1 MRSSRD
7 AAFLHPPHGGSVI
20 GRLWRGLRS
29 GELLLRDRLAIFS
42 VLAGAIVLSL
52 LAVIV
57 TEQARSLALHDR
69 SVQGLHF
76 GRHADRLLFALARER
91 ELAQAGAAGEANLE
105 RRQASTRR
113 EVDLAV
119 QGLQAFV
126 QQSEAVRQA
135 IGDDPAMTHLPDY
148 LRRLR
153 ARVDQAV
160 MKEETAGHLYTQ
172 PVRQLFRL
180 AAFVEERCIAPALG
194 SRTNSLLSVAML
206 LEEFSR
212 QASAL
217 RRIERASQGGAL
229 TQDRGI
235 VAPLLDSSH
244 RSDHMLSVLMAHSDA
259 DIAGHARSLAN
270 SRAHRSIREF
280 TDKLALGAWSA
291 SFKPRWGALI
301 EDADKMVDI
310 TQESRQQAAMSFVQ
324 IAERQAADTRR
335 RLTVVSALGAL
346 LVGFMSAAM
355 WLLYRSIAGPLRLI
369 AGAAQATV
377 DGNLSTSVAYHRRD
391 EVGHMA
397 HGLQVLIDTIALF
410 NSEMLRT
417 RESVARGELAVRA
430 DGSRFRGEW
439 RSLIERFNDTLGEF
453 AAMHKLFQH
462 QAFHHPDSG
471 LLNRMG
477 LAHRVEAQAPAA
489 TPCNVFLLL
498 LVRLEDL
505 TITLG
510 ADFSAGLLRTLAGRL
525 VARFGER
532 YVIAQVSMREFA
544 LVSFEACSAEALE
557 VQAGEIARAVEEPLP
572 YGDAM
577 LSTPGRVGVAIGT
590 TGELRALLTNATIA
604 SRRACLHVRPGYV
617 VHDEAYRRQREKA
630 RRIELALPQAIER
643 REPYMVYQP
652 VADGHSGEVL
662 AFEAL
667 MRWRTAGGEF
677 ISPADFIAIAE
688 ETGHILALG
697 EMALRAACSTFVRSD
712 VAKAFPQAQVSVNLS
727 PRQLME
733 SDLVSTVRQV
743 LATTGLP
750 AQRLAL
756 EITESA
762 FMEDPDVCIERIT
775 ALRAMGVAIY
785 LDDFGTGYSSLSYL
799 TRIPIDVLKIDQSFV
814 RGRTEHTVNKRI
826 VSAMV
831 QLTRS
836 MGITPLAEGVE
847 TDRER
852 QWLLEMGCVRHQGYL
867 YARPAPIEDH
877 LAAHQ
882 ARRATDSGARLV

>member
-1 MRSSRD
+1 MPD
-7 AAFLHPPHGGSVI
+7 AASPAPSLRR
-20 GRLWRGLRS
+20 RLWRGLRT
-29 GELLLRDRLAIFS
+29 GELLLADRLAIFS

-57 TEQARSLALHDR
+57 VDQARSLALHNR

-76 GRHADRLLFALARER
+76 GRHVDRVLFSLARER
-91 ELAQAGAAGEANLE
+91 ELAQAASAGEGNLE

-113 EVDLAV
+113 EVDEAV
-119 QGLQAFV
+119 AELRRFV
-126 QQSEAVRQA
+126 GQSEAVRAAVGQ
-135 IGDDPAMTHLPDY
+135 DPAIANLPAY
-148 LRRLR
+148 LQRLR
-153 ARVDQAV
+153 ARVDQSV
-160 MKEETAGHLYTQ
+160 MKEETAVHLYTQ
-172 PVRQLFRL
+172 PVRQLFRI
-180 AAFVEERCIAPALG
+180 AAHVEERCISPALG
-194 SRTNSLLSVAML
+194 SRTNSLLSAAML
-206 LEEFSR
+206 VEEFSR

-217 RRIERASQGGAL
+217 RRMERASQGGVL
-229 TQDRGI
+229 TQDRMA
-235 VAPLLDSSH
+235 VAPLLDSSN
-244 RSDHMLSVLMAHSDA
+244 RSDHLLSVLMAHNDA
-259 DIAGHARSLAN
+259 DIASHARALAN
-270 SRAHRSIREF
+270 TQAHRTIKEF

-291 SFKPRWGALI
+291 SFKPRWGALM
-301 EDADKMVDI
+301 EDADKLIDM
-310 TQESRQQAAMSFVQ
+310 TQESRQHAAMAFVQ

-335 RLTVVSALGAL
+335 RLTMVSALGAL
-346 LVGFMSAAM
+346 LVAFLSATM
-355 WLLYRSIAGPLRLI
+355 WLLYRSIAEPLRLI

-377 DGNLSTSVAYHRRD
+377 DGNLSTIVSYRRRD
-391 EVGHMA
+391 EVGQMA

-410 NSEMLRT
+410 SSEMLRT
-417 RESVARGELAVRA
+417 RESVAGGNLAVRA

-439 RSLIERFNDTLGEF
+439 RSLIERFNDTLAEF
-453 AAMHKLFQH
+453 AATHTLFQH

-471 LLNRMG
+471 LFNRMG
-477 LAHRVEAQAPAA
+477 LADRVRAQGPAT

-505 TITLG
+505 TLTLG
-510 ADFSAGLLRTLAGRL
+510 ADVAAGLVRTMAGQL
-525 VARFGER
+525 VARFGDR

-544 LVSFEACSAEALE
+544 LVSFEPCSAESLE
-557 VQAGEIARAVEEPLP
+557 AQAGEIARASEEPLA
-572 YGDAM
+572 YGDASM
-577 LSTPGRVGVAIGT
+577 STPGRVGVAIGT
-590 TGELRALLTNATIA
+590 VGELGALLTNATIA

-617 VHDEAYRRQREKA
+617 VHDESYRRQREKA

-652 VADGHSGEVL
+652 VADGHTGEVV

-712 VAKAFPQAQVSVNLS
+712 VCRAFAQARVSVNVS

-733 SDLVSTVRQV
+733 TDFVATVRQV
-743 LATTGLP
+743 LGSTGLA

-762 FMEDPDVCIERIT
+762 FMDNPDICIERIT
-775 ALRAMGVAIY
+775 QLRAMGIAIY

-799 TRIPIDVLKIDQSFV
+799 TRLPIDVLKIDQSFV
-814 RGRTEHTVNKRI
+814 RGRTDDASNKRI

-831 QLTRS
+831 QLARS

-847 TDRER
+847 TERER
-852 QWLLEMGCVRHQGYL
+852 HWLLEMGCARHQGYL

-877 LAAHQ
+877 LAAHE
-882 ARRATDSGARLV
+882 AAHPAAPPLV